1 MRSVMMLMSFSLSLF
16 VAAVA
21 SAQQPVATTAPAAVA
36 TPDQAVPTPA
46 RAPQTPPRP
55 AAPAPP
61 ATTRQGQPTS
71 RPGVVPQPMAPPTGG
86 AVPAAVQTPPAPR
99 AELPSSWQ
107 NVKLEVSITDT
118 FSATMQTKKAVT
130 LLVLDG
136 RSGQVRAQGG
146 NGVLNVDAAPT
157 IRPDGRIYLRLT
169 VEYQPELTQEQMTQ
183 AGSGRTGYLNE
194 SLYIVISEGK
204 PVTVSQSADPRN
216 DRRVMMEVTA
226 TVIK

>member
-1 MRSVMMLMSFSLSLF
+1 M
-16 VAAVA
+16 
-21 SAQQPVATTAPAAVA
+21 
-36 TPDQAVPTPA
+36 
-46 RAPQTPPRP
+46 
-55 AAPAPP
+55 
-61 ATTRQGQPTS
+61 
-71 RPGVVPQPMAPPTGG
+71 
-86 AVPAAVQTPPAPR
+86 PAAVQTPPAPR

>member
-1 MRSVMMLMSFSLSLF
+1 
-16 VAAVA
+16 
-21 SAQQPVATTAPAAVA
+21 
-36 TPDQAVPTPA
+36 
-46 RAPQTPPRP
+46 
-55 AAPAPP
+55 
-61 ATTRQGQPTS
+61 
-71 RPGVVPQPMAPPTGG
+71 
-86 AVPAAVQTPPAPR
+86 
-99 AELPSSWQ
+99 
-107 NVKLEVSITDT
+107 
-118 FSATMQTKKAVT
+118 
-130 LLVLDG
+130 
-136 RSGQVRAQGG
+136 VRAQGG